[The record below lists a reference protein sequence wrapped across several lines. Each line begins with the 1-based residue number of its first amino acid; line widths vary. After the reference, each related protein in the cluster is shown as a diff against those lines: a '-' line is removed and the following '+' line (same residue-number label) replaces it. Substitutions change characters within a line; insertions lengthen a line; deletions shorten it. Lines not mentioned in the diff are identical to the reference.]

1 MVSSA
6 LPLVSVI
13 SLTHNRIEQLQYLL
27 QALRAQ
33 DYRPFEVIVIDN
45 ASTDGTETFVRTHFP
60 EVRLVQTQQ
69 NLGNYAYNY
78 GISEAKGEFLC
89 MIDDD
94 GLPAQT
100 DWITQLVRRFEANPR
115 LGAAACTIRMQDTGR
130 IAADSPQFAPDGD
143 GVLGYPCA
151 AYNGTGVGL
160 RSAAVKPLV
169 PIYPKYYFRT
179 YIELYLCTRLLQAGW
194 DVRIFPEIEVWHCRI
209 TGTSDPPLAYYGLR
223 NYYWYVWALYPW
235 PENLAETLHEL
246 GSRIKLT
253 VQGRIPASLFLTALW
268 DAIGD
273 RADALAARQPVS
285 RDIVK
290 QLRRIRR
297 HGNWLGIAPEIVS
310 FSRTG
315 RDEPLHVEHVML

>member
-1 MVSSA
+1 MATEQSHLA
-6 LPLVSVI
+6 SVI
-13 SLTHNRIEQLQYLL
+13 TLTHNRKEQLRNLL
-27 QALRAQ
+27 DALRAQ

-45 ASTDGTETFVRTHFP
+45 ASSDGTEGLVRTHFP
-60 EVRLVQTQQ
+60 EVRLLQTQK

-78 GISEAKGEFLC
+78 GISEAKGEYLC

-94 GLPAQT
+94 GLPARK

-143 GVLGYPCA
+143 GALGYPCA

-160 RSAAVKPLV
+160 RSAAIKPLV

-194 DVRIFPEIEVWHCRI
+194 DVRVFPEIEVWHCRA

-235 PENLAETLHEL
+235 PETFTETLHEL

-253 VQGRIPASLFLTALW
+253 VQGKVPVSLFFAALR
-268 DAIGD
+268 DAISDLGD
-273 RADALAARQPVS
+273 AIAARQPVS

-297 HGNWLGIAPEIVS
+297 HGNWHGIVPEVVS
-310 FSRTG
+310 FSDAGGDERTWNA
-315 RDEPLHVEHVML
+315 